1 MLNGQQIDI
10 PFFRHIKLM
19 SLGTDIAVFFTRKRL
34 MAKWTGKRH
43 DNSGRILK
51 AASVTRITRRANIRT
66 PGAKIKHSKKPRIRR
81 GFIAR
86 LKRIHTSDQW
96 IRSDSCYVNSCRT
109 FLAVLN
115 FELNVLT
122 FSQSFEAITWI
133 AEKCTNTSLLP
144 SAGVMKPKPL
154 DSLNHLT

>member
-1 MLNGQQIDI
+1 
-10 PFFRHIKLM
+10 
-19 SLGTDIAVFFTRKRL
+19 

-51 AASVTRITRRANIRT
+51 AASVTRIMRRANIRT
-66 PGAKIKHSKKPRIRR
+66 TGAKIKQSKKPRIRR

-109 FLAVLN
+109 FLTVLN

-122 FSQSFEAITWI
+122 FSQSFETITPI